1 MKINCKNIS
10 KSYFNPNNKTE
21 NIVINDT
28 SLSINSGDSVAI
40 TGPSGIGKSTLLN
53 IISGLD
59 YPNKGE
65 IFFDDLCFSNL
76 SFTQKTQFRLQN
88 ISLVFQS
95 HNLLKDFNV
104 NENILLPLMYKGLSK
119 KQAIKLASESL
130 EHVNMIN
137 HRTSSISTLSG
148 GEAQRVG
155 IARAISMQS
164 KIILADEPTGN
175 LDNESSSS
183 IISYLTNICLDK
195 KITLVIVSHDS
206 NIIGL
211 LKNIKKLVNGKII

>member
-1 MKINCKNIS
+1 
-10 KSYFNPNNKTE
+10 
-21 NIVINDT
+21 
-28 SLSINSGDSVAI
+28 
-40 TGPSGIGKSTLLN
+40 
-53 IISGLD
+53 
-59 YPNKGE
+59 
-65 IFFDDLCFSNL
+65 
-76 SFTQKTQFRLQN
+76 
-88 ISLVFQS
+88 
-95 HNLLKDFNV
+95 
-104 NENILLPLMYKGLSK
+104 MYKGLSK